1 MEEYPTA
8 CTNTESNANSEKYF
22 QIKDEKTGFSEDFN
36 SLVFSK
42 SKGKYGMDILCFK
55 KQLRKVSVLTCL

>member
-22 QIKDEKTGFSEDFN
+22 QIKDEKTGLVLGYSEDFN

-42 SKGKYGMDILCFK
+42 SKGKYAMDILCFK
-55 KQLRKVSVLTCL
+55 TIEK